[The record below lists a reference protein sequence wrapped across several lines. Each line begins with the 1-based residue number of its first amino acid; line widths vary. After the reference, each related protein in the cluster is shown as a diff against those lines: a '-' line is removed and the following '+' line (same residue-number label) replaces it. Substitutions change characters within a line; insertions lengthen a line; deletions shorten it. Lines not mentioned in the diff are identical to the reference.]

1 MFATINSAL
10 ENMSVRT
17 KLAMGFAIVLI
28 LTLLIAATGWV
39 GITDL
44 GNRGDR
50 ILDIAKLNDLTRDL
64 RIAHLRYTAS
74 ADSEQAAAVR
84 KQIDN
89 LDSHLVSIRATF
101 MGSNNLVD
109 IQSAID
115 SVKQYTNHFN
125 DFSQAIKSR
134 EDIRGVFGGY
144 ADTAVA
150 ELKKLSDAVAAPAGE
165 QAQRDV
171 VIKAQFM
178 VQQARFQLRGYSYSM
193 KPELE
198 QVAKDAI
205 DQASAYA
212 KTTVD
217 LLPVDQAEHL
227 QKLQRALVGYRS
239 TVEQFSNALQAA
251 TKTTALLNDD
261 ISNLFVASNNLS
273 KAQAE
278 QRAADVAHSHNLLA
292 GAALLALLLG
302 VLAAW
307 VITRMIVAPLLDTL
321 RQAER
326 VASGVLT
333 GGPAVTRRD
342 ELGLLQQSMQRM
354 TLNLRELITGLRDGV
369 VQIASAAE
377 EMSAVTEQTNVGVNS
392 QRLETDQV
400 ATAMNEMASTVQEVA
415 HNAEQASEAAKSAS
429 REAARGDVVL
439 AKAIDQINLLV
450 GEVGNSTTAMAELKR
465 DSDKIGSMLDVIKS
479 VAQQTN
485 LLALNA
491 AIEAARAGEA
501 GRGFAVV
508 ADEVRSLAQRTQT
521 STEEIE
527 NLIGRLQSSTVQ
539 VATALETSQQ
549 LTVSSVDLTRQA
561 GESLTGIS
569 RSVAGIE
576 SMNLQIAAA
585 AEQQSAVAEEINRS
599 IMKVR
604 DISEQTS
611 TASKQTAEA
620 SIELAR
626 LGGNLQSTVSK
637 FTL

>member
-1 MFATINSAL
+1 
-10 ENMSVRT
+10 
-17 KLAMGFAIVLI
+17 
-28 LTLLIAATGWV
+28 
-39 GITDL
+39 
-44 GNRGDR
+44 
-50 ILDIAKLNDLTRDL
+50 
-64 RIAHLRYTAS
+64 
-74 ADSEQAAAVR
+74 
-84 KQIDN
+84 
-89 LDSHLVSIRATF
+89 
-101 MGSNNLVD
+101 
-109 IQSAID
+109 
-115 SVKQYTNHFN
+115 
-125 DFSQAIKSR
+125 
-134 EDIRGVFGGY
+134 
-144 ADTAVA
+144 
-150 ELKKLSDAVAAPAGE
+150 
-165 QAQRDV
+165 
-171 VIKAQFM
+171 
-178 VQQARFQLRGYSYSM
+178 
-193 KPELE
+193 
-198 QVAKDAI
+198 
-205 DQASAYA
+205 
-212 KTTVD
+212 
-217 LLPVDQAEHL
+217 
-227 QKLQRALVGYRS
+227 
-239 TVEQFSNALQAA
+239 
-251 TKTTALLNDD
+251 
-261 ISNLFVASNNLS
+261 
-273 KAQAE
+273 
-278 QRAADVAHSHNLLA
+278 
-292 GAALLALLLG
+292 
-302 VLAAW
+302 
-307 VITRMIVAPLLDTL
+307 
-321 RQAER
+321 
-326 VASGVLT
+326 
-333 GGPAVTRRD
+333 
-342 ELGLLQQSMQRM
+342 MQRM

-429 REAARGDVVL
+429 REAAQGDVVL
-439 AKAIDQINLLV
+439 AKAIEQINLLV

-599 IMKVR
+599 IMNVR

>member
-1 MFATINSAL
+1 MLATINSAL
-10 ENMSVRT
+10 ENVSVRA
-17 KLAMGFAIVLI
+17 KLAIGFAIVLI
-28 LTLLIAATGWV
+28 LTLAIAATGWV
-39 GITDL
+39 GITAL
-44 GNRGDR
+44 GDRGDR
-50 ILDIAKLNDLTRDL
+50 VLDIAKLNDTTREL
-64 RIAHLRYTAS
+64 RIARLRYTAS
-74 ADSEQAAAVR
+74 ADNEQAIAAL
-84 KQIDN
+84 KQ
-89 LDSHLVSIRATF
+89 LDTLASHLVSIRANFTDPDD
-101 MGSNNLVD
+101 LKQ
-109 IQSAID
+109 IQIAID
-115 SVKQYTNHFN
+115 STKSYSNHFAE
-125 DFSQAIKSR
+125 FSQAIKKR
-134 EDIRGVFGGY
+134 EDTRGVFGGY

-150 ELKKLSDAVAAPAGE
+150 ELKKVSDAVAAPAAD

-171 VIKAQFM
+171 VTKAQFM
-178 VQQARFQLRGYSYSM
+178 VQQARFQLRGYSYSI

-198 QVAKDAI
+198 QAAKDAI
-205 DQASAYA
+205 DQAMAYVKGA
-212 KTTVD
+212 VD
-217 LLPVDQAEHL
+217 LLAPEQTEHL
-227 QKLQRALVGYRS
+227 QNVQRALAGYRS
-239 TVEQFSNALQAA
+239 TVELFSSTLQAA
-251 TKTTALLNDD
+251 AKTTLLLNDD
-261 ISNLFVASNNLS
+261 ITSLFAASNELS
-273 KAQAE
+273 KHQAE
-278 QRAADVAHSHNLLA
+278 QRAADVAKSQNLLA
-292 GAALLALLLG
+292 GAVLLALILG
-302 VLAAW
+302 ILAAW
-307 VITRMIVAPLLDTL
+307 VITRMIVGPLLETL

-333 GGPAVTRRD
+333 SSPAVTRRD

-369 VQIASAAE
+369 VQIASAAKD
-377 EMSAVTEQTNVGVNS
+377 MSAVTEQTNVGVNS

-415 HNAEQASEAAKSAS
+415 RNAEQASDAAKSATQQAV
-429 REAARGDVVL
+429 EGDQVL
-439 AKAIDQINLLV
+439 SKAIDQINLLV
-450 GEVGNSTTAMAELKR
+450 KEVGNSTTAMVELKR
-465 DSDKIGSMLDVIKS
+465 ESDKIGSMLDVIKS

-527 NLIGRLQSSTVQ
+527 GLIGGLQKSTDQ
-539 VATALETSQQ
+539 VAIALGTSQQ

-561 GESLTGIS
+561 GESLNGIS

-585 AEQQSAVAEEINRS
+585 AEEQSAVAEEINRS
-599 IMKVR
+599 IMSVR

-626 LGGNLQSTVSK
+626 LGGSLQTMVSK

>member
-50 ILDIAKLNDLTRDL
+50 ILDIAKLNDL
-64 RIAHLRYTAS
+64 
-74 ADSEQAAAVR
+74 
-84 KQIDN
+84 
-89 LDSHLVSIRATF
+89 
-101 MGSNNLVD
+101 
-109 IQSAID
+109 
-115 SVKQYTNHFN
+115 
-125 DFSQAIKSR
+125 SQAIKSR

-333 GGPAVTRRD
+333 GGPAVTRPDKRR
-342 ELGLLQQSMQRM
+342 GQQP
-354 TLNLRELITGLRDGV
+354 TTG
-369 VQIASAAE
+369 
-377 EMSAVTEQTNVGVNS
+377 
-392 QRLETDQV
+392 
-400 ATAMNEMASTVQEVA
+400 
-415 HNAEQASEAAKSAS
+415 
-429 REAARGDVVL
+429 
-439 AKAIDQINLLV
+439 
-450 GEVGNSTTAMAELKR
+450 
-465 DSDKIGSMLDVIKS
+465 
-479 VAQQTN
+479 
-485 LLALNA
+485 
-491 AIEAARAGEA
+491 
-501 GRGFAVV
+501 
-508 ADEVRSLAQRTQT
+508 
-521 STEEIE
+521 
-527 NLIGRLQSSTVQ
+527 
-539 VATALETSQQ
+539 
-549 LTVSSVDLTRQA
+549 
-561 GESLTGIS
+561 
-569 RSVAGIE
+569 
-576 SMNLQIAAA
+576 
-585 AEQQSAVAEEINRS
+585 NRS
-599 IMKVR
+599 GCYGH
-604 DISEQTS
+604 E
-611 TASKQTAEA
+611 
-620 SIELAR
+620 
-626 LGGNLQSTVSK
+626 
-637 FTL
+637 